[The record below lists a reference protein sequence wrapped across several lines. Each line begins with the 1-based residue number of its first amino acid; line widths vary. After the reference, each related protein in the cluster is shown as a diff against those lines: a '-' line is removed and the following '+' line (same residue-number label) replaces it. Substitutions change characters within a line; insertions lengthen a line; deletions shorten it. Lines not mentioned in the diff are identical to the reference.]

1 MKRIA
6 NVRSKTNLSVCLMLV
21 HSIQDL
27 KVQRIIKRLILL
39 EVVSAKKRYLL
50 NSNKP
55 LKL

>member
-6 NVRSKTNLSVCLMLV
+6 NVRNKTNLSVCLMLV